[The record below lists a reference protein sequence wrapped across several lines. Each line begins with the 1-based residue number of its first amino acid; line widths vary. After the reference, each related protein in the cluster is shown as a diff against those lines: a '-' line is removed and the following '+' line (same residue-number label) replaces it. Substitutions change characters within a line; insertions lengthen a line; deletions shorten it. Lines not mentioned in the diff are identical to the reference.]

1 MVCTDPKSG
10 WAFGLLFGTI
20 GSFVCQA
27 GLTFIQKEA
36 DVERERNENQ
46 LLKRYSEQLDREI
59 VRLEEAWKVE
69 EARRNEEGQK
79 SQRRWFPWM
88 K

>member
-1 MVCTDPKSG
+1 M
-10 WAFGLLFGTI
+10 
-20 GSFVCQA
+20 CQA

>member
-69 EARRNEEGQK
+69 EPDAMRKGKRVREGG
-79 SQRRWFPWM
+79 FLG
-88 K
+88 